1 MKLCILLCLCTCNI
15 YELLCTCIS
24 KVNTDVSDNG
34 QKQLNAGCNLE
45 GEVNLQLINITFAFK
60 RDNTLQV
67 CNYKLNPHRLL

>member
-1 MKLCILLCLCTCNI
+1 MKLCILLCSCTCNV

-45 GEVNLQLINITFAFK
+45 GEVNLQLINITLHLNVTTRCKFAIT
-60 RDNTLQV
+60 N
-67 CNYKLNPHRLL
+67 